1 MDHYAK
7 AYPIFSRIRGYRR
20 YLDMLYSLRKFTRDE
35 VAEQRMKIIKFYDQ
49 YGEEATKEAF
59 GADRKV
65 ISKWRKKLQ
74 DNGSL
79 TALIPLSTRPHRV
92 RRSTV
97 SQEIVD
103 FIRGMREKHPRLG
116 KEKIKPLL
124 EKYGEERGIKVP
136 SESTIGNIIK
146 RHKFF
151 FQKSGKV
158 YHDPGSKWAQNK
170 VKKKKRI
177 RVKHPPK
184 PQEFG
189 HILSDTVERVTDG
202 IKDYFFSA
210 IDAKLKFAMTLN
222 YKRLTSRNMKD
233 FYLRFKEVYPGVIKD
248 WQNDNGSENLGEFD
262 EQLTREGIPHF
273 FSYPHCP
280 KINTYIERYNR
291 TIQEEFIDNH
301 LDLIHDKE
309 LFHKELSEY
318 LIFYNTQRPHKTLGL
333 KSPLDYL
340 ISQGGMSQM
349 SLTYTP
355 P

>member
-1 MDHYAK
+1 
-7 AYPIFSRIRGYRR
+7 
-20 YLDMLYSLRKFTRDE
+20 MLYSLKKFSGSE
-35 VAEQRMKIIKFYDQ
+35 VAGERMRIIKFYEQ

-65 ISKWRKKLQ
+65 ISRWRKRLRESRG
-74 DNGSL
+74 DL
-79 TALIPLSTRPHRV
+79 TGLVPLSTRPHRV

-97 SQEIVD
+97 PQEVIAL
-103 FIRGMREKHPRLG
+103 IRGLREKHPRLG
-116 KEKIKPLL
+116 KEKIKSLL
-124 EKYGEERGIKVP
+124 EQDCRGIKVP

-151 FQKSGKV
+151 FQKSGRV
-158 YHDPGSKWAQNK
+158 YHDPNSRWAQNK
-170 VKKKKRI
+170 VKKKKRM

-202 IKDYFFSA
+202 VKDYFFSA
-210 IDAKLKFAMTLN
+210 LDAKLKFAVTLN

-233 FYLRFKEVYPGVIKD
+233 FYFRFKEVYPLKIKS

-262 EQLTREGIPHF
+262 EQLVREGIPHF

-280 KINTYIERYNR
+280 KINSYIERYNR

-309 LFHKELSEY
+309 LFHKELSDY
-318 LIFYNTQRPHKTLGL
+318 LIFYNTQRPHKSLGL
-333 KSPLDYL
+333 KSPLEYL

-349 SLTYTP
+349 SLTYTDC
-355 P
+355 